1 MHLQTQLKSLALVPM
16 TPIRTSSLRHNM
28 VQETSSRT
36 PRSAKENMHPRS
48 RSASPRKPLKEVTN
62 GIQPTDLIKEDTD
75 EFIEH
80 SKRMFRNIQI
90 ENNSLRNKV
99 EELQEAKLEM
109 EKAKLESVDQLQVEL
124 ERLSQENHR
133 LEKLLQDAQNETTQI
148 IMSPRPTPKEKHTD
162 EEIARL
168 KDELNWHAKLM
179 SYAEKERM
187 RLLDLLDFSGKEGK
201 FVVKE
206 YVGLREKMSKVSLKS
221 EGSSCK
227 CLI

>member
-16 TPIRTSSLRHNM
+16 TPIRTSSLRHNI
-28 VQETSSRT
+28 VQETTTRT
-36 PRSAKENMHPRS
+36 PRSLKENIHPRS

-75 EFIEH
+75 DFIEH

-90 ENNSLRNKV
+90 ENNSLRTKV
-99 EELQEAKLEM
+99 EELQEAKVEM

-124 ERLSQENHR
+124 ERLSHENHR
-133 LEKLLQDAQNETTQI
+133 LEQLLQEAQKEKTQV
-148 IMSPRPTPKEKHTD
+148 IMSPRPTSKETHSD

-168 KDELNWHAKLM
+168 REDLNWHAKLM

-187 RLLDLLDFSGKEGK
+187 RLLDLLDFAGKEGK

-206 YVGLREKMSKVSLKS
+206 YVGLRERMSQMSLKS
-221 EGSSCK
+221 DGSSSK